1 LVTVDCTCDKVAES
15 VAAEPTP
22 SPVNLKDA
30 IGMLAVT
37 VVCPS
42 FVITVERPVARSA
55 VKALNVV
62 DEMTV
67 PATTG

>member
-1 LVTVDCTCDKVAES
+1 
-15 VAAEPTP
+15 
-22 SPVNLKDA
+22 VNLKDA

-55 VKALNVV
+55 VSELNVV

>member
-1 LVTVDCTCDKVAES
+1 
-15 VAAEPTP
+15 
-22 SPVNLKDA
+22 VNLKDA

-42 FVITVERPVARSA
+42 FVMTVERPVARSA
-55 VKALNVV
+55 VSELNVV

-67 PATTG
+67 PATTGWPAVLIKNVPEPL